1 MPVATFFL
9 ARVGIV
15 SHTFLLHYARH
26 AVVVV
31 FVVAAILTPP
41 DAASQMLMAI
51 PLLFLYAL
59 SIGVAYV
66 FYHPRMAEPLDETES
81 ADQPPVSASNK
92 SA

>member
-15 SHTFLLHYARH
+15 SQAFLVHYARH
-26 AVVVV
+26 AIVVI

-51 PLLFLYAL
+51 PLLLLYGL

-66 FYHPRMAEPLDETES
+66 FYKPRTAEEPEDAEAGDQALD
-81 ADQPPVSASNK
+81 SNK